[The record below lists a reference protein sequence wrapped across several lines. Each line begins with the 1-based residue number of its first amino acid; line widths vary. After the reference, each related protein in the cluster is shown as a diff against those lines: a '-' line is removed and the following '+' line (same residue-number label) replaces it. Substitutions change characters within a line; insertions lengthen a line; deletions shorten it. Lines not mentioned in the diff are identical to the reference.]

1 MSNLDDRGGARPA
14 VQTPPPPRRVLPL
27 GPGELLVEAAWGG
40 FMVVPAFN
48 VDVAIGVTRDGLHE
62 AWTTRLV
69 QELLRPGE
77 TYLNAGA
84 NFGYFVCLGGRL
96 VGPEGRVIGVEP
108 NPHIL
113 PFLMKSLYWNGSI
126 GNTEIIARALSST
139 EGEALE
145 FHFDP
150 QYLGGGAPRG
160 ISAPLAEAEGERT
173 RLDQA
178 LWSAAT
184 VPKLMDAAG
193 RWVKGMGLM
202 VPFAAT
208 TTTIDAVL
216 AHLAVP
222 KLDLLHLDIEGSEP
236 LALLGALGTIET
248 SPRLRLITEWS
259 AGHYGQAGPAVR
271 AAFDTVWAKLT
282 GLGYRVRMVQPMVA
296 PDGGIHV
303 SPPLSFET
311 MTEMAPHGDY
321 VWLKAEEDPFR

>member
-1 MSNLDDRGGARPA
+1 MSYLESHDVSSAMSSPS
-14 VQTPPPPRRVLPL
+14 QRRVLPL

-48 VDVAIGVTRDGLHE
+48 LDVAIGVTRDGVHE

-69 QELLRPGE
+69 QELLRPGD

-96 VGPEGRVIGVEP
+96 VGSEGRVIGVEP

-126 GNTEIIARALSST
+126 GNTDIIGRALADVP
-139 EGEALE
+139 GETLE

-160 ISAPLAEAEGERT
+160 ISSPVAEAAGDHAG
-173 RLDQA
+173 LDQA
-178 LWSAAT
+178 LWSPGT

-193 RWVKGMGLM
+193 CWVKGMGLM
-202 VPFAAT
+202 VPFT
-208 TTTIDAVL
+208 TQTTTIDTVM
-216 AHLAVP
+216 AHLALP

-236 LALLGALGTIET
+236 LALLGAKNIIHA

-259 AGHYGQAGPAVR
+259 AGHYSKAGPAMR
-271 AAFDTVWAKLT
+271 AAFDEVWAMLT
-282 GLGYRVRMVQPMVA
+282 GLGYRVRMLQPAVA
-296 PDGGIHV
+296 ADGGIHV
-303 SPPLSFET
+303 SPPLSHET

-321 VWLKAEEDPFR
+321 VWIKAEEDPFR